1 MDSVDNR
8 LPAGPD
14 VVDIVIK
21 IENPSE
27 RLLGWRDVVALRAE
41 HHDGRTDIAQVD
53 RGAVRCLNPAG
64 SEIVSDE
71 QLIDDE
77 LNLLRVQIDVAA
89 PPLFEAQIAWRFR
102 VDFGIE
108 IVRLAP
114 E

>member
-1 MDSVDNR
+1 
-8 LPAGPD
+8 
-14 VVDIVIK
+14 
-21 IENPSE
+21 
-27 RLLGWRDVVALRAE
+27 
-41 HHDGRTDIAQVD
+41 
-53 RGAVRCLNPAG
+53 LNPAG

-114 E
+114 ERIGGILVLEILHQPCAIEFSVTEVARQSSQPAAAQQTAAVAHRKFAAHAGPI